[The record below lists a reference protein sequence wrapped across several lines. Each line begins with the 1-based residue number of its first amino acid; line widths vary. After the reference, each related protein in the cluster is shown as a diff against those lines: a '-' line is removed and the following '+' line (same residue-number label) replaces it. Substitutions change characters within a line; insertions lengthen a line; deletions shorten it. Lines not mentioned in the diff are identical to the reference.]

1 MKNFFPAI
9 VAFGLSYGV
18 STYSSA
24 MSNSQNIK
32 EERQTTGN
40 EYIEKNKDDDSS
52 KSMITK
58 ILQDESK

>member
-52 KSMITK
+52 KSMIAK